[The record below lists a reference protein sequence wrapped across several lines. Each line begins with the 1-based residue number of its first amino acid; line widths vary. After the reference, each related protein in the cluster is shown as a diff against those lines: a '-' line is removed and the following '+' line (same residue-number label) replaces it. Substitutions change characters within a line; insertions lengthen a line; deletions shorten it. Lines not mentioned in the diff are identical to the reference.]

1 MVDSDMSFNS
11 LWKTLWGPWLT
22 SKMAQLSQMKT
33 NQRKGKG
40 CAVKEKHVS
49 CGGLKRLTHAVSTR
63 PAGATLSTVLAIDEE
78 VVTGTPR
85 SVVTPPAVLK
95 DAAT

>member
-1 MVDSDMSFNS
+1 MVDADLSFSS
-11 LWKTLWGPWLT
+11 LWKTLRGPWQT

-33 NQRKGKG
+33 DQRKRKRLNREVKG
-40 CAVKEKHVS
+40 
-49 CGGLKRLTHAVSTR
+49 LTHAVSTR

-78 VVTGTPR
+78 VVAGTPR
-85 SVVTPPAVLK
+85 SVVAPPTVLK

>member
-1 MVDSDMSFNS
+1 MRLSMVDSDMSFNS

-49 CGGLKRLTHAVSTR
+49 CGGL
-63 PAGATLSTVLAIDEE
+63 
-78 VVTGTPR
+78 
-85 SVVTPPAVLK
+85 
-95 DAAT
+95 